1 MTTPPS
7 SITETPTYEPPTFK
21 NMAANMDDLKAEY
34 ATVGNEI
41 MKTRDKIL
49 QERQSWENK
58 NAYLLKHN
66 QKYDDHWV
74 LQKDKKINTYIH
86 KNEDTLDVI
95 EDDINEMLIQ
105 ENTMYI
111 SGTIACATLL
121 VAAIFVSSSK

>member
-41 MKTRDKIL
+41 IQTRDKIV

-58 NAYLLKHN
+58 NAYLLKNN

-121 VAAIFVSSSK
+121 VAALFVSSSK

>member
-41 MKTRDKIL
+41 MQTRDKIV

-58 NAYLLKHN
+58 NAYLLKNN

-121 VAAIFVSSSK
+121 VAALFVSSSK